1 MPAIEAMG
9 YHLPM
14 DYFARLGGLVERH
27 WSGRNRDEETLPDAA
42 ELAIRELPPAEH
54 VDLDA
59 FVRAFLST
67 DQQATRQLAPVGAV
81 AQHEITA
88 YFGRDFV
95 VDVYFWI
102 NALAAIH
109 NHPFCGLFTI
119 LRGSSLHSI
128 YDFRPAESFGTRL
141 AIGEVRL
148 RKIEVLKPGDVRLF
162 SLRDRPLIHTLL
174 HVPIPSVSL
183 VIRTVKTVD
192 YLRYLPPSLAIAM
205 AEPDDL
211 IARQLRLLDLLRISG
226 DAAYGERLR
235 EFLAQADFETTFRA
249 ISAASGGADLEPL
262 LALGRKRH
270 GARMDLIPA
279 VLARGAKVIRENALR
294 EQVRSEDDRFAVS
307 LLMSAETRDQV
318 FSTLRQRYGA
328 GDDPV
333 ARLSRW
339 VDSCGV
345 FTPEDQASRIVAKSL
360 VEGLDVP
367 RIQERLRPV
376 ASATA
381 AEIEAFRAD
390 SLFSALGS

>member
-1 MPAIEAMG
+1 MG

-42 ELAIRELPPAEH
+42 DQAIRELPPAEH
-54 VDLDA
+54 VDVDA

-67 DQQATRQLAPVGAV
+67 DQQATRQLAPVGAFG
-81 AQHEITA
+81 QPGITA

-119 LRGSSLHSI
+119 LRGSSLHSV
-128 YDFRPAESFGTRL
+128 YDFRPSESFGTRL

-148 RKIEVLKPGDVRLF
+148 RKIELLKPGDARLF
-162 SLRDRPLIHTLL
+162 SLRDRPLVHTLL
-174 HVPIPSVSL
+174 HVPIPTVSL

-211 IARQLRLLDLLRISG
+211 IARQLKLLDLLRISG
-226 DAAYGERLR
+226 DPAYGERLR
-235 EFLAQADFETTFRA
+235 DFLAQADFETTFRA
-249 ISAASGGADLEPL
+249 ISAASGGGDLEPL

-279 VLARGAKVIRENALR
+279 VLARGSKVIRENALR
-294 EQVRSEDDRFAVS
+294 EQYRNEDDRFTVS

-318 FSTLRQRYGA
+318 FTTLRQRYGA

-333 ARLSRW
+333 LRLSRW
-339 VDSCGV
+339 VDSCGM
-345 FTPEDQASRIVAKSL
+345 FAPEDQASRVVAKSL
-360 VEGLDVP
+360 IEGLDLP
-367 RIQERLRPV
+367 QIQERLRPV
-376 ASATA
+376 ASASV
-381 AEIEAFRAD
+381 AEIESFRAE